1 MSAEAAIATCSP
13 EVAPK
18 VFHKLFESKFKQ
30 KP

>member
-18 VFHKLFESKFKQ
+18 VFHKLFELKFKQ